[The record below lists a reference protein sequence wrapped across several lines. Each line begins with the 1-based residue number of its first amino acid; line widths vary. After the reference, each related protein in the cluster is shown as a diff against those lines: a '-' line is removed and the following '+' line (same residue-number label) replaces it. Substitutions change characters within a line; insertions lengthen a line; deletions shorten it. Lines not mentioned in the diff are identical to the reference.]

1 MKETSTFQS
10 PKARRPIS
18 RLGESDTLPGTTRIG
33 FIYGSTERHVS
44 ERYLVDAFEPDEIAE
59 FDLNLF
65 RPDVSVDDLAR
76 FATTH
81 GETISY
87 LVQYVGA
94 PGLPR
99 DLHHSPLPTACL
111 NIDNFTWM
119 PSRLR
124 WAMLFDHVFVWQP
137 RFVSTFQKAGHPSVF
152 LLPHAVD
159 GRLFNRMETDRCFD
173 VGWVGHI
180 GASWYARR
188 NRIIP
193 DLAARFRMNDF
204 RRRYSKEETA
214 EVYQQSKIV
223 VNVTRDEFPPEA
235 NMRCYE
241 AMAGGALLIAPMP
254 TELTELGFREG
265 EHFIGWRDEAEIVDL
280 VRGHLSDEST
290 RRKIARAGQALV
302 LREHTFEHRKETLRS
317 ILMKQGDQFFAPA
330 RRWPLE
336 KVQLT
341 YLEYYYK
348 HQIFSALFQEFVR
361 LRKTN
366 HGAALRGTPMVL
378 KALRHAILRSL
389 DKGGTH

>member
-1 MKETSTFQS
+1 MSETSIFQS
-10 PKARRPIS
+10 PKAGRATC
-18 RLGESDTLPGTTRIG
+18 RLDESDTLPGTTRIG
-33 FIYGSTERHVS
+33 FIYGSIERHVS
-44 ERYLVDAFEPDEIAE
+44 ERYLVEAFEPGEIAE

-65 RPDVSVDDLAR
+65 RPDVSVDDLVR
-76 FATTH
+76 FATSH

-87 LVQYVGA
+87 LVQCIGA

-99 DLHHSPLPTACL
+99 DLHHSPVPTVCL
-111 NIDNFTWM
+111 NIDNFSWM

-152 LLPHAVD
+152 LLPHAVE
-159 GRLFNRMETDRCFD
+159 GRLFNGMETDRCFD
-173 VGWVGHI
+173 LGWVGHI
-180 GASWYARR
+180 GPPWYARR

-214 EVYQQSKIV
+214 KVYQQSKIV

-241 AMAGGALLIAPMP
+241 AMAGGALLITPMP
-254 TELTELGFREG
+254 TELTELGFLEG
-265 EHFIGWRDEAEIVDL
+265 EHFIGWRDETEIADL
-280 VRGHLSDEST
+280 VQSYLSDEAK
-290 RRKIARAGQALV
+290 RREIARAGQEFV
-302 LREHTFEHRKETLRS
+302 LKEHTFECRKEVLRS
-317 ILMKQGDQFFAPA
+317 TLLKQGDQFFAPA

-341 YLEYYYK
+341 YLEYYYRY
-348 HQIFSALFQEFVR
+348 QILSALFQEFSR

-366 HGAALRGTPMVL
+366 RSAALRGTPMVL
-378 KALRHAILRSL
+378 KAIRHGILRSL
-389 DKGGTH
+389 R